1 MKKPIVILLVLG
13 TLVYLVSLWTN
24 LDYVWGGIRECWLR
38 GWENAQIDDM
48 VYRDHLRELPASTD
62 PQPWPEGPL
71 WGKANLD
78 PAGQAWLEN
87 SETASFLVFSR

>member
-1 MKKPIVILLVLG
+1 MKKPAVILLLLG

-62 PQPWPEGPL
+62 GDMKSVGAFRARCFL
-71 WGKANLD
+71 GA
-78 PAGQAWLEN
+78 PAP
-87 SETASFLVFSR
+87 S